1 MIINAYS
8 SSSSSSSGTHT
19 IMALFLSTGVGQ
31 FVNALKREH
40 EIQIE
45 EQRREITRLK
55 ERDEARE
62 RENEAL
68 RKNNEDNAARNNKYL
83 NGVVAEKKITAFEMW
98 REIVMFL

>member
-1 MIINAYS
+1 
-8 SSSSSSSGTHT
+8 
-19 IMALFLSTGVGQ
+19 MALFLSTGVGQ
-31 FVNALKREH
+31 FVNALKREY
-40 EIQIE
+40 EIQIEEQGEEME

-68 RKNNEDNAARNNKYL
+68 RKNNENNAARSNKYL
-83 NGVVAEKKITAFEMW
+83 NGVLAEKKIRVTAFEMW